1 MPNAWV
7 KGGALAALLL
17 ALGTAQASEELFKQN
32 CASCHG
38 MNAEGI
44 PGLAPPLKHE
54 ALWQGLGE
62 NAKGYITGVMASGL
76 SGQLSAMGQMYFGL
90 VMPPQQVQQPADLAA
105 VATYVLSLN
114 GINTTVSAEDVL
126 AARSAAPANSE
137 LRALRPKN
145 L

>member
-1 MPNAWV
+1 MPKAWV
-7 KGGALAALLL
+7 KGGALCALLL
-17 ALGTAQASEELFKQN
+17 ALGTAQAGEALFKQN

-38 MNAEGI
+38 MHAEGI

-54 ALWQGLGE
+54 ALWQGLGD
-62 NAKGYITGVMASGL
+62 NAKPYITGVMASGL

-90 VMPPQQVQQPADLAA
+90 VMPPQQIQAPHDLAA
-105 VATYVLSLN
+105 IASYILTLN
-114 GINTTVSAEDVL
+114 GVTQTVTADEVT
-126 AARSAAPANSE
+126 AARNAAPVHSA

>member
-1 MPNAWV
+1 MPKAWV

-17 ALGTAQASEELFKQN
+17 ALGNAQASEALFQQN

-44 PGLAPPLKHE
+44 PGLAPPLQHE

-62 NAKGYITGVMASGL
+62 NAKPYITGVMASGL

-90 VMPPQQVQQPADLAA
+90 VMPPQTVQKPEDLASIA
-105 VATYVLSLN
+105 SYVLTLN
-114 GINTTVSAEDVL
+114 GLSASVSADEVL
-126 AARSAAPANSE
+126 AARNPAPAHSE